1 MKKLLTSLVIL
12 SLLIGITGSIATAG
26 EMLPP
31 PEQVSE
37 NPVHASTRWFNPL
50 RSSDIVISYVESII
64 DKASSSSVKIYALTE
79 TNKTADDIGGM
90 MTIQKWLNNK

>member
-1 MKKLLTSLVIL
+1 MKKLLTSLV
-12 SLLIGITGSIATAG
+12 TG

-37 NPVHASTRWFNPL
+37 NPDHAASTSWFNPL
-50 RSSDIVISYVESII
+50 RSSDFAISYVESSI

-79 TNKTADDIGGM
+79 TNETADDIGGM